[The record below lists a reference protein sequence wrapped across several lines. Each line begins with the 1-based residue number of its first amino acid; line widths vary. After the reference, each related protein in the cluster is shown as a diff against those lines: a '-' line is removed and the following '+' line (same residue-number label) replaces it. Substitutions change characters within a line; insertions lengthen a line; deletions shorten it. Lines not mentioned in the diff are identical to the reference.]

1 MQKIALIY
9 MGGTFG
15 CVGEPLAPMPQQ
27 RFLPKLQTLLPEQ
40 YDLTC
45 FSAEN
50 IKDSSACTAVDWL
63 QLIQQIQQLQE
74 AEFQHFIIIH
84 GTDTLS
90 YAAATLAR
98 FLARSCHVILTG
110 SQFPLLDPAGEQIRP
125 ITDAMDNL
133 NTALKHILHVE
144 AGVYLAFDQQLLHA
158 ATALKLHTTALKAFH
173 GLPYHEKLAQVAN
186 SAVHVLPQHL
196 EQAKQLNIVNWMLQP
211 IEKAHLAKNLLQ
223 LSQHAPDFLILQGY
237 GTGNMASDDDIVH
250 ALHTLRQHGC
260 ICILT
265 TQVALGE
272 TDQRY
277 AINQWTKNAAIQIND
292 CHGHAD
298 LYAKILKIYL
308 EYRTADQCE
317 LHWSDQLI

>member
-27 RFLPKLQTLLPEQ
+27 HFLPKLQALLPDQ
-40 YDLTC
+40 YHVHC
-45 FSAEN
+45 FSAAN
-50 IKDSSACTAVDWL
+50 IKDSSACTAIDWL
-63 QLIQQIQQLQE
+63 QLIQQIQQLQ
-74 AEFQHFIIIH
+74 ADFQHFIIIH

-98 FLARSCHVILTG
+98 LLGNSCHVILTG

-144 AGVYLAFDQQLLHA
+144 AGVYLAFDQQLMHA
-158 ATALKLHTTALKAFH
+158 ATVLKLHTTALKAFH
-173 GLPYHEKLAQVAN
+173 GQPYHEKLTPLSNAALQ
-186 SAVHVLPQHL
+186 VLPQHI
-196 EQAKQLNIVNWMLQP
+196 EQAKLLNIVNWMLQP
-211 IEKAHLAKNLLQ
+211 IEKAQLAKNLLQ
-223 LSQHAPDFLILQGY
+223 LSQTPPDFLILQGY
-237 GTGNMASDDDIVH
+237 GTGNMASDDDIVQ
-250 ALHTLRQHGC
+250 ALHTLRQRGC

-308 EYRTADQCE
+308 KYRTADQRE